1 MKKAILYLDGGFSV
15 PVDIINYPPSLP
27 RKENETWE
35 EFEKRIADT
44 FRKAQPNM
52 VHKIVGIHIFRN

>member
-15 PVDIINYPPSLP
+15 PVDIINYPP

-35 EFEKRIADT
+35 EFEKRIADK

>member
-15 PVDIINYPPSLP
+15 PVDIINYPPQ
-27 RKENETWE
+27 KENETWE

-44 FRKAQPNM
+44 FRKAQSNM

>member
-15 PVDIINYPPSLP
+15 PVDIINSPPQ
-27 RKENETWE
+27 KENETWE

-44 FRKAQPNM
+44 FRKAQSNM